1 MEFFVEEQVR
11 QREYPDWKK
20 KKLRQNQS
28 NDAQITAHTL
38 ALAQGGAPYAQ
49 IFVFL
54 TLNIL

>member
-38 ALAQGGAPYAQ
+38 ALAQGGHC
-49 IFVFL
+49 
-54 TLNIL
+54 TLKYSYS